1 MNKLVRKLSLLIIVV
16 FIGCEDNNNDDNKME
31 IIEIVTDNISEGT
44 YYFNFVSGKKDN
56 SQWHL
61 VYQNLDA
68 GQGFK
73 MPSISINNSV
83 MLAID
88 NSIKFEEIEH
98 SPSSSAFT
106 PESGRMKY
114 QGSNAVL
121 NYNMTTHKVTTSTDN
136 YIIYDTVTHKVFK
149 IYFNEYNSGVV
160 SFKYAELSK

>member
-68 GQGFK
+68 G
-73 MPSISINNSV
+73 
-83 MLAID
+83 
-88 NSIKFEEIEH
+88 
-98 SPSSSAFT
+98 
-106 PESGRMKY
+106 
-114 QGSNAVL
+114 
-121 NYNMTTHKVTTSTDN
+121 
-136 YIIYDTVTHKVFK
+136 
-149 IYFNEYNSGVV
+149 
-160 SFKYAELSK
+160 